1 MEWNTLVL
9 GLLVLSVVAESSG
22 NNSSTSTSA
31 TTSKSSTSVSTTK
44 LTTVATTS
52 ATTTTT
58 TTLSTT
64 STKLSSTT
72 HGPNVMRRHAN
83 DDFYK
88 AHCTS
93 HMYELSLSSFAAWW
107 TMLNALILMGAFCI
121 VLRHCCFQ
129 NFTATTTKGY

>member
-1 MEWNTLVL
+1 MEWKTRVL
-9 GLLVLSVVAESSG
+9 SFLVLSVAVGSYG
-22 NNSSTSTSA
+22 NSSSTSTSA
-31 TTSKSSTSVSTTK
+31 STPSPPSSSVSTVK
-44 LTTVATTS
+44 STTS
-52 ATTTTT
+52 VTTSTTPTTTT
-58 TTLSTT
+58 TTLT
-64 STKLSSTT
+64 STKPGSTT
-72 HGPNVMRRHAN
+72 HNPNVMKRHDH
-83 DDFYK
+83 DDFYN

>member
-9 GLLVLSVVAESSG
+9 GLLVLSVAASS
-22 NNSSTSTSA
+22 NNTSTVSTPSPSSSTRTLTVKATTTA
-31 TTSKSSTSVSTTK
+31 TTS
-44 LTTVATTS
+44 
-52 ATTTTT
+52 TTTTRST
-58 TTLSTT
+58 TSSTT

-72 HGPNVMRRHAN
+72 HDPNVMRRHAN

>member
-1 MEWNTLVL
+1 MECKTLVL
-9 GLLVLSVVAESSG
+9 GLLIISVTGSSSS
-22 NNSSTSTSA
+22 NSSTSTSS
-31 TTSKSSTSVSTTK
+31 TTPSPSSVSTSK
-44 LTTVATTS
+44 PTTS
-52 ATTTTT
+52 VTTSTTTTT
-58 TTLSTT
+58 TTTTSTT
-64 STKLSSTT
+64 STRLSSTT
-72 HGPNVMRRHAN
+72 HDPNVMRRHAN

>member
-1 MEWNTLVL
+1 MECKTLVL
-9 GLLVLSVVAESSG
+9 SLLIISAVTGSSSS
-22 NNSSTSTSA
+22 NSSTSTSPA
-31 TTSKSSTSVSTTK
+31 TPSPSSVSTSK
-44 LTTVATTS
+44 PTTS
-52 ATTTTT
+52 VTTSTTTTT
-58 TTLSTT
+58 ITTTSTT
-64 STKLSSTT
+64 STRLSSTT
-72 HGPNVMRRHAN
+72 HDPNVMRRHAN

>member
-1 MEWNTLVL
+1 MEWKTLVL
-9 GLLVLSVVAESSG
+9 GLLIISAVTGSSSS
-22 NNSSTSTSA
+22 NSSTSTSP
-31 TTSKSSTSVSTTK
+31 TTPSPSSVSTSK
-44 LTTVATTS
+44 PTTS
-52 ATTTTT
+52 VTTSTTTTT
-58 TTLSTT
+58 TTTTSTT
-64 STKLSSTT
+64 STRLSSTT
-72 HGPNVMRRHAN
+72 HDPNVMRRHAN

-129 NFTATTTKGY
+129 NFTATTTKG

>member
-1 MEWNTLVL
+1 MEWKTVIL
-9 GLLVLSVVAESSG
+9 GLFVLSVAASS
-22 NNSSTSTSA
+22 NNTSTASTPSPSSSTRT
-31 TTSKSSTSVSTTK
+31 STTVK
-44 LTTVATTS
+44 STAVATTS
-52 ATTTTT
+52 TTTATST
-58 TTLSTT
+58 SSTT
-64 STKLSSTT
+64 STKPGSTT
-72 HGPNVMRRHAN
+72 HDPNVMKRHTH

>member
-9 GLLVLSVVAESSG
+9 GLLVLSVVASS
-22 NNSSTSTSA
+22 NNTSTASTPSPSSSTRT
-31 TTSKSSTSVSTTK
+31 STTVK
-44 LTTVATTS
+44 STAVATTS
-52 ATTTTT
+52 TTTATST
-58 TTLSTT
+58 SSTT
-64 STKLSSTT
+64 STKPGSTT
-72 HGPNVMRRHAN
+72 HDPNVMRRHAN

>member
-1 MEWNTLVL
+1 MECKTLVL
-9 GLLVLSVVAESSG
+9 GLLIISAVTGSSSS
-22 NNSSTSTSA
+22 NSSTSTSP
-31 TTSKSSTSVSTTK
+31 TTPSPSSVSTSK
-44 LTTVATTS
+44 PTTS
-52 ATTTTT
+52 VTTSTTTTT
-58 TTLSTT
+58 TTTTSTT
-64 STKLSSTT
+64 STRLSSTT
-72 HGPNVMRRHAN
+72 HDPNVMRRHAN

>member
-31 TTSKSSTSVSTTK
+31 TTSKSSASVSTTK
-44 LTTVATTS
+44 LTVATTS

-72 HGPNVMRRHAN
+72 HDPNVMRRHAN

>member
-1 MEWNTLVL
+1 MEWKTVIL
-9 GLLVLSVVAESSG
+9 GLFVLSVAAGSSG
-22 NNSSTSTSA
+22 NSSSTSTSA
-31 TTSKSSTSVSTTK
+31 TTLKSSSSSVSTSK
-44 LTTVATTS
+44 LTTT

-58 TTLSTT
+58 TMSTT
-64 STKLSSTT
+64 SLTTTTKPSSTT
-72 HGPNVMRRHAN
+72 HDPNVMKRHTH

>member
-31 TTSKSSTSVSTTK
+31 TTSKSSASVSTTK
-44 LTTVATTS
+44 LT
-52 ATTTTT
+52 
-58 TTLSTT
+58 
-64 STKLSSTT
+64 KLSSTT
-72 HGPNVMRRHAN
+72 HDPNVMRRHAN

-129 NFTATTTKGY
+129 NFTATTTKSY

>member
-1 MEWNTLVL
+1 MEWKTVIL
-9 GLLVLSVVAESSG
+9 GLFVLSVAAGSSG
-22 NNSSTSTSA
+22 NSSSTSTSA
-31 TTSKSSTSVSTTK
+31 TTLKSSSSSVSTSK
-44 LTTVATTS
+44 L

-58 TTLSTT
+58 TMSTT
-64 STKLSSTT
+64 SSTTTTKPSSTT
-72 HGPNVMRRHAN
+72 HDPNVMKRHTH

>member
-9 GLLVLSVVAESSG
+9 GLLVLSVAASS
-22 NNSSTSTSA
+22 NNTSTASTPSPSSSTRT
-31 TTSKSSTSVSTTK
+31 STTVK
-44 LTTVATTS
+44 STAVATTS
-52 ATTTTT
+52 TTTATST
-58 TTLSTT
+58 SSTT
-64 STKLSSTT
+64 STKPGSTT
-72 HGPNVMRRHAN
+72 HDPNVMRPHAHN
-83 DDFYK
+83 DFYN